1 MCGRGKWI
9 PAFAGMTVSRLRGND
24 GSSNPRSDLCRVLAL
39 CAAIALFAHPLLAQS
54 PAPRALDA
62 AARARVDSVFAE
74 YDRSDAPGCAL
85 GVSQGGRIAYA
96 RGYGMADLERGV
108 RITPAT
114 LFDIGST
121 SKQFAAASIALLA
134 EDGKLAFGDD
144 VRKYIPE
151 LPDYGTPITIDNL
164 LHHTSG
170 MRDYV
175 GLLALAGHS
184 LEEITTDSQ
193 ALAIITHQRTLN
205 FATGSRWEYS
215 NTGYFLL
222 SVIVKRVSGQS
233 LADFARSRIF
243 LPLGMTHTRYRSR
256 SAMLIPG
263 RALGYAPDSAD
274 GFVNSMSNWEETGD
288 GAVHLSVED
297 ALLWDENFYH
307 PRVGGEQLVKWLQE
321 RGTLANGDTLEYA
334 RGLFVDSY
342 RGLRRVQHG
351 GDWIGYHA
359 AYARFPEQHTSVV
372 TFCNSDGISPEG
384 LADKV
389 ADIVLAD
396 AFTER
401 KEVAAAEG
409 GGAAGTDSSE
419 ATRAA
424 PATTVARPGADTTGA
439 ITENLM
445 LGSYYVSATN
455 MVFQVARGDK
465 GMRVHLVGRDF
476 PLERTGPTTM
486 SVPDFPVRVIFT
498 PGTSGAPAP
507 SARLIIG
514 SGEGNE
520 GTRYTPATPNADA
533 LKAYAGSYHSPELG
547 VTWPMVVENGKLVL
561 KLDSGALTEIA
572 GELTPAMRDSFTA
585 GGGFLR
591 FERDKSG
598 RVTGFALSASRM
610 RDIRFERQERSR

>member
-1 MCGRGKWI
+1 MAAEPVR
-9 PAFAGMTVSRLRGND
+9 RLA
-24 GSSNPRSDLCRVLAL
+24 SLAL
-39 CAAIALFAHPLLAQS
+39 LALLAHPLPAQS
-54 PAPRALDA
+54 VTPRALDA
-62 AARARVDSVFAE
+62 AERVRVDSVFAE

-85 GVSQGGRIAYA
+85 GVFRGGQVAYA

-121 SKQFAAASIALLA
+121 SKQFAAASIALLV
-134 EDGKLAFGDD
+134 EDGKLSFSDD

-151 LPDYGTPITIDNL
+151 LPDYGAPITIDNL
-164 LHHTSG
+164 LRHTSG
-170 MRDYV
+170 LRDYV

-184 LEEITTDSQ
+184 LEEVTTDSQ
-193 ALAIITHQRTLN
+193 ALAIVVRQRHLN
-205 FATGSRWEYS
+205 FPTGSRWEYS
-215 NTGYFLL
+215 NTGFFLL
-222 SVIVKRVSGQS
+222 SVIVQRVSGQS

-256 SAMLIPG
+256 AAMLIPG

-274 GFVNSMSNWEETGD
+274 GFINSMSNWEETGD

-307 PRVGGEQLVKWLQE
+307 PRVGGERMVQSLQE
-321 RGTLANGDTLEYA
+321 RGTLANGDSIGYA
-334 RGLFVDSY
+334 RGLFVDRY

-359 AYARFPEQHTSVV
+359 AYERFPEQHTSVV
-372 TFCNSDGISPEG
+372 TFCNSDGISPER

-389 ADIVLAD
+389 ADIVLANT
-396 AFTER
+396 FTGG
-401 KEVAAAEG
+401 KEVASAQA
-409 GGAAGTDSSE
+409 GGAASADSSE
-419 ATRAA
+419 ASRAA
-424 PATTVARPGADTTGA
+424 PATAVAGSSVDTTG
-439 ITENLM
+439 TMPEKM
-445 LGSYYVSATN
+445 MVGSYYSSATN

-465 GMRVHLVGRDF
+465 GLRVHLVGRDF

-486 SVPDFPVRVIFT
+486 SVPDFPVKVIFT
-498 PGTSGAPAP
+498 PGTGGAPAR

-520 GTRYTPATPNADA
+520 GVRYTPATPNAAA
-533 LKAYAGSYHSPELG
+533 LKAYAGSYYSPELG
-547 VTWPMVVENGKLVL
+547 VTWPLVVEKGKLVL
-561 KLDSGALTEIA
+561 KLDAGARAEIA
-572 GELTPAMRDSFTA
+572 GELTPAMRDAFSA
-585 GGGFLR
+585 GGGFLQ
-591 FERDKSG
+591 FERDRSG

-610 RDIRFERQERSR
+610 RDIGFERREQ

>member
-1 MCGRGKWI
+1 MRHFCSV
-9 PAFAGMTVSRLRGND
+9 AL
-24 GSSNPRSDLCRVLAL
+24 LAL
-39 CAAIALFAHPLLAQS
+39 LVAPVAHPLAAQS
-54 PAPRALDA
+54 SAPRTLGAVE
-62 AARARVDSVFAE
+62 RARVDSVFSE

-85 GVSQGGRIAYA
+85 GVFRDGRIAYA

-134 EDGKLAFGDD
+134 AEGKLSFDDD
-144 VRKYIPE
+144 VRQYVPE
-151 LPDYGTPITIDNL
+151 LPNYGAPITIDNL
-164 LHHTSG
+164 LRHTSG

-184 LEEITTDSQ
+184 LEEVTTDSQ
-193 ALAIITHQRTLN
+193 ALAIIARQRNLN
-205 FATGSRWEYS
+205 FPTGSRWEYS
-215 NTGYFLL
+215 NTGFFLL

-243 LPLGMTHTRYRSR
+243 LPLGMTHTRYRDR
-256 SAMLIPG
+256 AEMLIPG

-288 GAVHLSVED
+288 GAVQLSVED

-307 PRVGGEQLVKWLQE
+307 PRVGGERMVKWLQE
-321 RGTLANGDTLEYA
+321 RGTLANGDSIDYA

-389 ADIVLAD
+389 ADVVLAD
-396 AFTER
+396 VFREG
-401 KEVAAAEG
+401 KEVAAARE
-409 GGAAGTDSSE
+409 GGAAGTDSS
-419 ATRAA
+419 AASRAA
-424 PATTVARPGADTTGA
+424 PATAVTGAGADTSGTIAESSMVG
-439 ITENLM
+439 N
-445 LGSYYVSATN
+445 YYVSSTN
-455 MVFQVARGDK
+455 TVFKVSTGEK
-465 GMRVHLVGRDF
+465 GLRLRVLGQDF
-476 PLERTGPTTM
+476 PLERSGPTTM
-486 SVPDFPVRVIFT
+486 SVPDFPVKIVFT
-498 PGTSGAPAP
+498 ADTSGANTPAR

-520 GTRYTPATPNADA
+520 GMRFTPTTPNAA
-533 LKAYAGSYHSPELG
+533 TLKAYAGSYYSPELG
-547 VTWPMVVENGKLVL
+547 VTWPIVFENGKLVL
-561 KLDSGALTEIA
+561 KLDPGSLTEIA
-572 GELTPAMRDSFTA
+572 GELAPAMRDAFTA
-585 GGGFLR
+585 GGGFLQ
-591 FERDKSG
+591 FQRDKSG

-610 RDIRFERQERSR
+610 RDIGFVRRAQ

>member
-1 MCGRGKWI
+1 MLPGSNVDPRFRGDDSWCNAR
-9 PAFAGMTVSRLRGND
+9 PAIASAIARA
-24 GSSNPRSDLCRVLAL
+24 LASL
-39 CAAIALFAHPLLAQS
+39 ALFALLAHPLAAQATAS
-54 PAPRALDA
+54 RALSA
-62 AARARVDSVFAE
+62 AERARVDSVFSE
-74 YDRSDAPGCAL
+74 HDRSDAPGCAL
-85 GVSQGGRIAYA
+85 GVFRDGRIAYA

-108 RITPAT
+108 RITPAS

-121 SKQFAAASIALLA
+121 SKQFAAASIALLV
-134 EDGKLAFGDD
+134 EDGKLSFGDD

-151 LPDYGTPITIDNL
+151 LPDYGRPITIDNL

-193 ALAIITHQRTLN
+193 ALAIITRQRNLN
-205 FATGSRWEYS
+205 FPTGSRWEYS

-243 LPLGMTHTRYRSR
+243 LPLGMTHTLYRSR

-274 GFVNSMSNWEETGD
+274 GFVNSMSGWEETGD

-307 PRVGGEQLVKWLQE
+307 PRVGGERLAKWLQE
-321 RGTLANGDTLEYA
+321 RGTLANGDSLEYA

-359 AYARFPEQHTSVV
+359 AYARYPDQHTSVV

-396 AFTER
+396 AFTEG

-409 GGAAGTDSSE
+409 GGAAGTDSSV
-419 ATRAA
+419 ASRAA
-424 PATTVARPGADTTGA
+424 PATAVARPGADTTGT
-439 ITENLM
+439 ITENRM
-445 LGSYYVSATN
+445 LGSFYVAATN
-455 MVFQVARGDK
+455 MVFQVARGEK

-486 SVPDFPVRVIFT
+486 SVPDFPVKVIFT
-498 PGTSGAPAP
+498 PGASGAPAP

-520 GTRYTPATPNADA
+520 GTRYTPATPSAAA
-533 LKAYAGSYHSPELG
+533 LQAYAGSYYSPELG

-561 KLDSGALTEIA
+561 KLDAGALTEIA

-591 FERDKSG
+591 FERDRSG

>member
-1 MCGRGKWI
+1 V
-9 PAFAGMTVSRLRGND
+9 AL
-24 GSSNPRSDLCRVLAL
+24 LAL
-39 CAAIALFAHPLLAQS
+39 LVAPVAHPLAAQS
-54 PAPRALDA
+54 SAPRTLGA
-62 AARARVDSVFAE
+62 AERARVDSVFSE

-85 GVSQGGRIAYA
+85 GVFRGGRIAYA

-121 SKQFAAASIALLA
+121 SKQFAAASIALLV
-134 EDGKLAFGDD
+134 EEGKLRFGDE
-144 VRKYIPE
+144 VRKYVPE
-151 LPDYGTPITIDNL
+151 LPDYGAPITIDNL
-164 LHHTSG
+164 LRHTSG
-170 MRDYV
+170 LRDYV

-184 LEEITTDSQ
+184 LEEVTTDSQ
-193 ALAIITHQRTLN
+193 ALAIVVRQRHLN
-205 FATGSRWEYS
+205 FPTGSRWEYS
-215 NTGYFLL
+215 NTGFFLL
-222 SVIVKRVSGQS
+222 SVIVQRVSGQP

-243 LPLGMTHTRYRSR
+243 LPLGMTHTRYRDR

-307 PRVGGEQLVKWLQE
+307 PRVGGERMVKWLQE
-321 RGTLANGDTLEYA
+321 RGTLANGDSIDYA

-389 ADIVLAD
+389 ADVVLAD
-396 AFTER
+396 AFKEG
-401 KEVAAAEG
+401 KEVAAARAG
-409 GGAAGTDSSE
+409 VATGADSSE
-419 ATRAA
+419 ASRAA
-424 PATTVARPGADTTGA
+424 PATAVAGPGTDTTGA

-445 LGSYYVSATN
+445 VGNYYVSSTN
-455 MVFQVARGDK
+455 TVFQVATGDS
-465 GMRVHLVGRDF
+465 GLQLHFAGRDF
-476 PLERTGPTTM
+476 PLERSGPATM
-486 SVPDFPVRVIFT
+486 SVPDLPVKLIFT
-498 PGTSGAPAP
+498 ADSESTPAR
-507 SARLIIG
+507 SARLVIG

-520 GTRYTPATPNADA
+520 GVRYTPATPNAST
-533 LKAYAGSYHSPELG
+533 LKAYAGSYYSPELG
-547 VTWPMVVENGKLVL
+547 VSWPIVLENGKLVL
-561 KLDSGALTEIA
+561 KLDPGSLTEIA
-572 GELTPAMRDSFTA
+572 GDLTPAIRDAFTA
-585 GGGFLR
+585 GGGFLQ
-591 FERDKSG
+591 FKRDSSR

-610 RDIRFERQERSR
+610 RDIGFVKREQKAESRKQ

>member
-1 MCGRGKWI
+1 MAPRSRGDD
-9 PAFAGMTVSRLRGND
+9 R
-24 GSSNPRSDLCRVLAL
+24 SSNLRSDLCRVLAL
-39 CAAIALFAHPLLAQS
+39 CATIALPVHPLAAQVPS
-54 PAPRALDA
+54 PRTLGA
-62 AARARVDSVFAE
+62 AERARVDSVFAE

-85 GVSQGGRIAYA
+85 GVFREGRIAYA

-193 ALAIITHQRTLN
+193 ALAIITRQRNLN
-205 FATGSRWEYS
+205 FPTGSRWEYS

-297 ALLWDENFYH
+297 ALFWDENFYH

-321 RGTLANGDTLEYA
+321 RGTLANGDTLDYA
-334 RGLFVDSY
+334 RGLFMDSY

-351 GDWIGYHA
+351 GDWIGYHT
-359 AYARFPEQHTSVV
+359 AYARFPEQHTSEV

-389 ADIVLAD
+389 ADIVLAG
-396 AFTER
+396 AFTEA
-401 KEVAAAEG
+401 KELAAVPA
-409 GGAAGTDSSE
+409 GGAPNADSSE
-419 ATRAA
+419 SSRAA
-424 PATTVARPGADTTGA
+424 PATAVATATAGADTAGA
-439 ITENLM
+439 IPEKLM
-445 LGSYYVSATN
+445 VGSYYVSTTN
-455 MVFQVARGDK
+455 MVFRVAAGDE
-465 GMRVHLVGRDF
+465 GLRVHLVGRDF
-476 PLERTGPTTM
+476 PLERTGPATM
-486 SVPDFPVRVIFT
+486 RVPDFPVRIVFT
-498 PGTSGAPAP
+498 PGAAGTPP
-507 SARLIIG
+507 RSARLIIG

-520 GTRYTPATPNADA
+520 GVRYTPATPNAA
-533 LKAYAGSYHSPELG
+533 TLKSYAGSYYSPELG
-547 VTWPMVVENGKLVL
+547 VTWPMVVEDGKLVL
-561 KLDSGALTEIA
+561 KLDAGALTEIA
-572 GELTPAMRDSFTA
+572 GTLTPAMRDAFTA
-585 GGGFLR
+585 GSGFIE
-591 FERDKSG
+591 FKRDKSG
-598 RVTGFALSASRM
+598 RVTSFALSASRM
-610 RDIRFERQERSR
+610 RDIGFVRRVE